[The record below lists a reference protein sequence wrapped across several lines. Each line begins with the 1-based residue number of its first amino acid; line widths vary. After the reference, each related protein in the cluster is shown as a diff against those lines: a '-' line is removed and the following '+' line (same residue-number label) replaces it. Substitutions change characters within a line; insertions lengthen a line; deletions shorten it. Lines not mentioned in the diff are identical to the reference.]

1 MHFPPKLKF
10 WRNKRKFQRKGH
22 TDGSRKSTESQPH
35 IKTLEQENFPT
46 EGLED
51 SPPHR
56 LIYLEDT
63 NKSVVGPQWI
73 NKKLMPT
80 SLNHNTNCY
89 RSVGGE
95 DQRRR
100 AQGKCVKAT
109 RLITKGDRYDRSASF
124 SWQLTGSSIN
134 KSDRQLNTEYSWKR
148 WGGSL
153 FVFYLVNGDAVQ
165 HGLLYFLLNN
175 KLYT

>member
-1 MHFPPKLKF
+1 MTNAWLLVNIRCISPKRFKF

-22 TDGSRKSTESQPH
+22 TDGSQSLPR
-35 IKTLEQENFPT
+35 IKTLVEENFPT

-51 SPPHR
+51 RPPHR

-124 SWQLTGSSIN
+124 S
-134 KSDRQLNTEYSWKR
+134 
-148 WGGSL
+148 
-153 FVFYLVNGDAVQ
+153 
-165 HGLLYFLLNN
+165 
-175 KLYT
+175 